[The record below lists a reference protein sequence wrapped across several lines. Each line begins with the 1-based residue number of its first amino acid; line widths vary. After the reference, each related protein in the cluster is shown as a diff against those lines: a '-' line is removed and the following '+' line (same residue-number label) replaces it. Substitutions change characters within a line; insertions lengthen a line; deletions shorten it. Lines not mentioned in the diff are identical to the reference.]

1 MTDEQKHRVSRKRG
15 FCIYQKDKGK
25 RKSNVHIKH
34 LSPVTC
40 LSRVPLRE
48 TNINVTSLFGHHKDR
63 AIRPLNSN
71 DGKCLLS
78 TFSFQPEIS
87 SQNLP
92 SKKLATSSINTI
104 LDDSKVSSV
113 CSNDMSLEKQIT
125 KRPHIQRLI
134 SQMSKSNDGHSFTN
148 SSSLLAQL
156 SNALCDLNMQIQISK
171 NDKDYNRLLSLKSLK
186 LLSPNELLVI
196 TDDDGTND
204 ILILHSNDPIKGLD
218 VDKLSDLKLAI
229 NSKRY
234 LRLYNDIIWHIRWKF
249 I

>member
-1 MTDEQKHRVSRKRG
+1 MTDEQNHHVSRKRG

-25 RKSNVHIKH
+25 RKSNAHIKH

-48 TNINVTSLFGHHKDR
+48 TNINVTSLFSNNKDR

-71 DGKCLLS
+71 AGKCLLS
-78 TFSFQPEIS
+78 TFSFKPEIS

-92 SKKLATSSINTI
+92 SKKIATSSINMI

-134 SQMSKSNDGHSFTN
+134 SQMSKSNDRHSFAN

-156 SNALCDLNMQIQISK
+156 SNALCDLNVQIQISK
-171 NDKDYNRLLSLKSLK
+171 NDKDYNRLLSVKSLK

-196 TDDDGTND
+196 TDDGGTND
-204 ILILHSNDPIKGLD
+204 IVILHSNDPIKRLD

-229 NSKRY
+229 NSKCY
-234 LRLYNDIIWHIRWKF
+234 LKLYNDIIWHIRWKF